1 MKKFLFILSFLAV
14 GALTTMN
21 AQTTEKKACSK
32 SASKACCAKKAT
44 ASADGKTTSVAG
56 ATMEA
61 STEGAQTKACSKTAA
76 EHKACTAKGKSVA
89 GVVMTASEAAAAD
102 ETIEARTCAKSGNVS
117 YYQKSQCPVS
127 GKVTMDEVKYNMES
141 GKFVNASPS
150 EMEGAKKATTCNK
163 QVKSAKVVKTSVK
176 E

>member
-21 AQTTEKKACSK
+21 AQTTETKACAK
-32 SASKACCAKKAT
+32 GADKKCCAKKAS
-44 ASADGKTTSVAG
+44 ASADATTTSVAG

-61 STEGAQTKACSKTAA
+61 SAEGAKTKACAKTAGN
-76 EHKACTAKGKSVA
+76 KACCAKKGKSVA

-102 ETIEARTCAKSGNVS
+102 ESIEARTCAKSGNVS
-117 YYQKSQCPVS
+117 YYQKSECPVS
-127 GKVTMDEVKYNMES
+127 GKVTMNEVKYNAEA

-150 EMEGAKKATTCNK
+150 EMEEAKKSTTCNK